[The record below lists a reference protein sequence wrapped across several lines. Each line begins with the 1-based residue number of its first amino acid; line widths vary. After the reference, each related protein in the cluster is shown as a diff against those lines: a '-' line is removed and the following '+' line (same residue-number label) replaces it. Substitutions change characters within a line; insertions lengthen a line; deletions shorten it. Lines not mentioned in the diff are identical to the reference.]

1 MRRLLIGIVAAI
13 IVIGTGAYFG
23 WDLWAQFRTKS
34 QVERVFDSLRMAFPT
49 ASHGRIEL
57 SGKTR
62 SVKISNIILQSGD
75 RATTIKI
82 DQLVA
87 VGTRGPVA
95 GRVAAVRI
103 ELTNWELSTT
113 VPIAA
118 GPALSYKAPSVV
130 IDAFSGPPTFP
141 QKVNTASMIDVLR
154 ASLEYFA
161 ASTANA
167 ITVPKLT
174 ATVTP
179 RPSGEP
185 SLAIGTAEYT
195 YTDLALREIRNGHI
209 GTISTARST
218 FTSDPAVPDLGSFA
232 GAMAQFSLV
241 DFDIGALL
249 AMFDPSNAKTDTY
262 LPMYKQASAG
272 PFELRFS
279 RGQIIQVDTIA
290 VNDIAVRPLKLS
302 IFSFLAMADSAPK
315 PGTPPTPAQLHAI
328 MEQVAN
334 VYEGIRIGKFEL
346 RGIKMRMQMLPDADF
361 KLAAFRLSGLENGR
375 IAEFAIEG
383 LDGQSPQK
391 EPVHIG
397 RFAFKGLQ
405 ISNLMRQSS
414 QLIESGGTPSKD
426 QAIGLLAL
434 LEGIELND
442 VIATATKQTIRID
455 SFQLSWGQFVGPI
468 PTNVRL
474 SAKTSVPTNLADAGT
489 GGMLSGAGMDTLTTS
504 VDLGVAWNEATQTLD
519 ISPAAIELV
528 NSFAFTAKLSVRNV
542 PRSIFSTD
550 TSQAMAAADQ
560 LEAGPIELSL
570 RDTGGLKMALTQY
583 AKGKG
588 LSEDDARKQII
599 ESVNETA
606 KSTAQSNPDALVV
619 GQALVQFIEAP
630 GSTLTITVTPKGKV
644 NFKQAF
650 EAANGDPASTA
661 SLFTIEAKTTR

>member
-34 QVERVFDSLRMAFPT
+34 QVERVFDSLRIAFPT
-49 ASHGRIEL
+49 TSHGRIEL
-57 SGKTR
+57 SGKAR

-95 GRVAAVRI
+95 GRVSAVRI

-130 IDAFSGPPTFP
+130 IEAFSGPPTFP
-141 QKVNTASMIDVLR
+141 QKVNTTSMIDVLR

-167 ITVPKLT
+167 ITIPKLT

-179 RPSGEP
+179 RTSGEP

-262 LPMYKQASAG
+262 LPMYNQVSAG

-279 RGQIIQVDTIA
+279 RGQIIQIDTIA

-315 PGTPPTPAQLHAI
+315 PGTPPTPAQLRAV
-328 MEQVAN
+328 MEQAAN

-346 RGIKMRMQMLPDADF
+346 RGIKTRMQMLPDADF
-361 KLAAFRLSGLENGR
+361 KMAAIRLTGLENGR
-375 IAEFAIEG
+375 IAEFTIEG

-391 EPVHIG
+391 EPIHIG

-405 ISNLMRQSS
+405 ISSLMRQSS
-414 QLIESGGTPSKD
+414 QLTESGGMPSKD

-442 VIATATKQTIRID
+442 VIATATKQTIGID
-455 SFQLSWGQFVGPI
+455 SFKLSWGQFVGSI

-474 SAKTSVPTNLADAGT
+474 SAKTSVPANLADAGT

-504 VDLGVAWNEATQTLD
+504 IDLGVAWNEATQTLD

-542 PRSIFSTD
+542 PRSMFSTD
-550 TSQAMAAADQ
+550 MSQAMAATDQ
-560 LEAGPIELSL
+560 LEAGPVELSL
-570 RDTGGLKMALTQY
+570 RDTGGLKAALTQY

-599 ESVNETA
+599 DSVNDTA

-619 GQALVQFIEAP
+619 GQALVQFIEKP
-630 GSTLTITVTPKGKV
+630 GSTLTITVTPKGNVK
-644 NFKQAF
+644 FKQAF
-650 EAANGDPASTA
+650 EVANGDPASMTA
-661 SLFTIEAKTTR
+661 LFTVEAKTTQ